1 MVQRPDGNPTPSLL
15 TQLAASP
22 PSRPRARPPS
32 VLLLHLPALFHLHLS
47 SLLLVVYLLPRL
59 LSPLSLSLS
68 LILPISCYLRFFPLL
83 SSPFLS
89 PILHALTEEDPFF
102 YSSHSFFLFP
112 LPIIFFPSKLSPIR
126 LHHPASS
133 LLLPP
138 GSPAFLVALLHLIPA
153 FFLSTPLASSYLFF
167 SYFRS
172 LLPPPSP

>member
-102 YSSHSFFLFP
+102 IHLTVSFYSLSQSSFFHQNYRPFVS
-112 LPIIFFPSKLSPIR
+112 II
-126 LHHPASS
+126 
-133 LLLPP
+133 LPP
-138 GSPAFLVALLHLIPA
+138 HSSFLLDHRPSWSLSFTLFLRF
-153 FFLSTPLASSYLFF
+153 FFL
-167 SYFRS
+167 RH
-172 LLPPPSP
+172 

>member
-47 SLLLVVYLLPRL
+47 SLLPVVYLLPRL

-68 LILPISCYLRFFPLL
+68 YFTDLLLPPILPTSLISL
-83 SSPFLS
+83 SLS
-89 PILHALTEEDPFF
+89 HPSRSHRGRSFF